1 MLMNQYGVG
10 AGSSFVPD
18 VVGGGSSAGDT
29 PSPSPPPSV
38 VVVAVESFVE
48 SLLVLTTEMGVL
60 VSALMVR

>member
-10 AGSSFVPD
+10 AGSSFVD

-38 VVVAVESFVE
+38 VGVVVESFVE
-48 SLLVLTTEMGVL
+48 SLLLVLTTEMGVL

>member
-10 AGSSFVPD
+10 AGSSFVD

-29 PSPSPPPSV
+29 PSPSPPFV
-38 VVVAVESFVE
+38 VVVPVESFVE
-48 SLLVLTTEMGVL
+48 SLLVLTEMGVL